1 MKLFQ
6 VKIRGN
12 SVQGRGYRVCNGLE
26 AAGFDPDK
34 EANVQRYNDSN
45 SEVLEQALSS
55 RSREQ
60 KKETNIY
67 GALTV
72 YQVLGNSDTN
82 FVVRLLSRV

>member
-1 MKLFQ
+1 MKFFQ

-12 SVQGRGYRVCNGLE
+12 SVPGRGYSVCNGLE

-34 EANVQRYNDSN
+34 DRSKHITKQRYNDSK

-60 KKETNIY
+60 KKERQIFM
-67 GALTV
+67 A
-72 YQVLGNSDTN
+72 
-82 FVVRLLSRV
+82 R